1 MIVRAV
7 VAVFG
12 WCYQNVLGNLVASVL
27 WGAPAF
33 VVHHRRMKAHHTREI
48 DALRAEMRGDG

>member
-1 MIVRAV
+1 MIVRVV
-7 VAVFG
+7 VAALG

-33 VVHHRRMKAHHTREI
+33 WVHHRRLKAHHTREI
-48 DALRAEMRGDG
+48 DALRQTLRGEE